1 MFQRILMDYRGCLNF
16 KESPMVIEK
25 AKQFCTQLNNMA
37 TPIQLDVTK
46 KIERHQ
52 LANIALVIMCLEQ
65 ENTKF
70 AERCLEEGIK
80 YIDISASY
88 SFLQKLELLNP
99 IAVQHNTT
107 AILSVGLAPGLTNLM
122 AMHVA
127 QQFFSMEKLH
137 IIIEMSVAKE

>member
-1 MFQRILMDYRGCLNF
+1 
-16 KESPMVIEK
+16 
-25 AKQFCTQLNNMA
+25 
-37 TPIQLDVTK
+37 
-46 KIERHQ
+46 
-52 LANIALVIMCLEQ
+52 MCLEQ

-80 YIDISASY
+80 YIDVSASY

-99 IAVQHNTT
+99 IAVQLNTT
-107 AILSVGLAPGLTNLM
+107 AILSVGLASGLTNLM

-137 IIIEMSVAKE
+137 ISILLGAGDSHGTAAIHWILNQLNSSYTIPYQNDMQEIKNFTNKREYIS

>member
-52 LANIALVIMCLEQ
+52 IANIGSC
-65 ENTKF
+65 
-70 AERCLEEGIK
+70 
-80 YIDISASY
+80 
-88 SFLQKLELLNP
+88 
-99 IAVQHNTT
+99 H
-107 AILSVGLAPGLTNLM
+107 
-122 AMHVA
+122 HVFRA
-127 QQFFSMEKLH
+127 RKHQ
-137 IIIEMSVAKE
+137 IR